1 MNLLILGG
9 TGRTG
14 RLVVEQALA
23 AGHDVTAL
31 VRSPEKLAV
40 PSSRLRVV
48 VGRATDAADVARAMA
63 GVDAVIGTLGGGG
76 SVILDSTRAIVD
88 AARRTGVTRVV
99 LMSSFLAEA
108 DRFAAPARLLIELTR
123 GTTIDDKLAGEKLL
137 RQSDLDWTI
146 AYPSRLTDGPATG
159 SVRVQAEGAKR
170 RITESIS
177 REDVAR
183 WLIEAATDGEA
194 GRRGVDIT
202 GGMPV
207 VAAPELA
214 QVGRTR

>member
-14 RLVVEQALA
+14 RLVVEEALA

-40 PSSRLRVV
+40 PSPRLRMV

-63 GVDAVIGTLGGGG
+63 GVDAVISTLGGGG

-99 LMSSFLAEA
+99 LMSSFLAEG
-108 DRFAAPARLLIELTR
+108 DRFAAPARLLIKLTR
-123 GTTIDDKLAGEKLL
+123 GTTIDDKLAGEQLL

-159 SVRVQAEGAKR
+159 LVRVQAEGAKR

-183 WLIEAATDGEA
+183 WLVEAATSREA
-194 GRRGVDIT
+194 GRRGADIT
-202 GGMPV
+202 GGLPV
-207 VAAPELA
+207 AGAAEVAR
-214 QVGRTR
+214 VGGTR